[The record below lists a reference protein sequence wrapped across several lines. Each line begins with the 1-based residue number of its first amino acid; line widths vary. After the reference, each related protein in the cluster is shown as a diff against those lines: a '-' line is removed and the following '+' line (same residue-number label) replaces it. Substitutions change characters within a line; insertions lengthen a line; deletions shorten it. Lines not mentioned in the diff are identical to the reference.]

1 MYRTAIAMTSKYPA
15 CIQNSHDNQYPPQD
29 YKHRISSSRDFR
41 PIHRDMH
48 RRISLFAE
56 KWLIL
61 GILLALV
68 PFFQN
73 MSLIPEEDNSVDIRE
88 IAPFRPEGTW
98 DSPFAQYLPS
108 DIHASSLS
116 DVEQSILSHNFDPLL
131 KDLELTY
138 APKGSSSS
146 GQRSPASIAPETD
159 ELTPEANA
167 NWKLGV
173 INPTKLRLM
182 YSNNELA
189 EGFQLSCEAESGHR
203 GLFFRMSHP
212 LSTQLNLGVTHETD
226 LRQSQIQLD
235 YRW

>member
-1 MYRTAIAMTSKYPA
+1 
-15 CIQNSHDNQYPPQD
+15 
-29 YKHRISSSRDFR
+29 
-41 PIHRDMH
+41 
-48 RRISLFAE
+48 LFTE

-73 MSLIPEEDNSVDIRE
+73 MSLIPEEDDSVDIRE

-108 DIHASSLS
+108 DMSASSLS

-138 APKGSSSS
+138 APKSSSS
-146 GQRSPASIAPETD
+146 AGRRAPASIAPGTGVDEVVSETN
-159 ELTPEANA
+159 T
-167 NWKLGV
+167 NWKLGL